1 MQRVKGFMSIH
12 LAATFTINILLGC
25 LWLYVLFW
33 DLDFY
38 RNDPAGLVMLVFW
51 FVVGTICLAVDLL
64 LPAMVNSTVRTSFI
78 FHYDIRFLNVLIPN
92 LKNPQFIAVARTIR
106 DYSQITFNEETAT
119 PGFQIQVSDGL
130 LIYFHKM
137 FLFLCFSLYLYNITG
152 AAFSGQINRAAN
164 RTALNMFVIDKSVIL
179 TVC

>member
-1 MQRVKGFMSIH
+1 MQTVNGFMSIH

-51 FVVGTICLAVDLL
+51 FVVGTIYLAVDTFTSCHGEFR
-64 LPAMVNSTVRTSFI
+64 ST
-78 FHYDIRFLNVLIPN
+78 DIVYFSLKTFDSWICLFPISKIPN
-92 LKNPQFIAVARTIR
+92 LFQAHEPFETINKLR
-106 DYSQITFNEETAT
+106 VNEETAT

-164 RTALNMFVIDKSVIL
+164 RTDSFKH
-179 TVC
+179 VCNW